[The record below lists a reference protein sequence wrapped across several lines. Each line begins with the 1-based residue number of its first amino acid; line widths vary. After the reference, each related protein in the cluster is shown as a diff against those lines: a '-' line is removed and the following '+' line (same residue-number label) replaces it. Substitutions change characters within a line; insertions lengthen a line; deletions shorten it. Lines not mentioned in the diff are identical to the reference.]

1 PRARGRKTAR
11 ATGAREAIASS
22 HTSHDALSR
31 VVVRG
36 TWAPACWWLSGNRD
50 AMTGA
55 KGRAG
60 RPSRFIARGWIAAE
74 HEDRQDARSTNLDLR
89 PIPRSADLYRRVKVA
104 MGSNRIRRSAC
115 LIDDADAR
123 ARFWVAACGCARPL
137 RGRRQI
143 GRAHV

>member
-50 AMTGA
+50 AMTVQRVARVGHLVSSHA
-55 KGRAG
+55 VG
-60 RPSRFIARGWIAAE
+60 SR
-74 HEDRQDARSTNLDLR
+74 QSARSTRLDLR

-123 ARFWVAACGCARPL
+123 ARFW
-137 RGRRQI
+137 
-143 GRAHV
+143 